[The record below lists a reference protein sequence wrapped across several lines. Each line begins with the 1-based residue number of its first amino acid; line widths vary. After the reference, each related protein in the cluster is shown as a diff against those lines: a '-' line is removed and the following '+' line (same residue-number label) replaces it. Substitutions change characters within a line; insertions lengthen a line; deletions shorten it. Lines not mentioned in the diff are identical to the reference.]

1 MKPESDINPAIIN
14 KIKNSDETESMK
26 NFLYE
31 ILELEYDHIDES
43 KPRLKNDYI
52 KLINTYK
59 D

>member
-52 KLINTYK
+52 RLIITYK

>member
-52 KLINTYK
+52 RLINTYK

>member
-52 KLINTYK
+52 GLINTYK